1 MRGKDAAS
9 ELDSSCPYLVLI
21 SVTAGSMAPAPLNPE
36 PSRPEDREEHH
47 LPPKTYKDAAQENLG
62 SGTDKENSN
71 PSHYVGQGEDTTIR
85 SPSRKPSHMKN
96 GSIRING
103 LKYKKSDTHL
113 LVEDFEGKDGH
124 RLTSTEPYDFEKAL
138 ELDESEK
145 PVRRR
150 KEDKELVSGRKAG
163 AGWERSGFVQSLS
176 DCTSNEP

>member
-1 MRGKDAAS
+1 
-9 ELDSSCPYLVLI
+9 
-21 SVTAGSMAPAPLNPE
+21 MAPAPLNPE
-36 PSRPEDREEHH
+36 PSRPEDREEQH
-47 LPPKTYKDAAQENLG
+47 LRPKTYKDAAQENLG

-124 RLTSTEPYDFEKAL
+124 RLTSTKPYDFEKAF

-176 DCTSNEP
+176 NCTSNEP